1 MYWGLNMYYNTLE
14 KILSS
19 HPPRSL
25 IASSNLFSFMAVC
38 TNLVCKLWNKQ
49 QKKKKRS
56 NLSLFC
62 EYFVSIKIN
71 YRREESHSPS
81 PHTPLE
87 ANEQPYCLT
96 GRWHR
101 LECQERPP
109 SGLSPPPHP
118 TYCSGNTRAF
128 KYRGYGYRKILPPT
142 H

>member
-49 QKKKKRS
+49 TKKK
-56 NLSLFC
+56 N
-62 EYFVSIKIN
+62 
-71 YRREESHSPS
+71 
-81 PHTPLE
+81 TQQPL
-87 ANEQPYCLT
+87 T
-96 GRWHR
+96 
-101 LECQERPP
+101 
-109 SGLSPPPHP
+109 
-118 TYCSGNTRAF
+118 
-128 KYRGYGYRKILPPT
+128 ILQVLCV